1 MVLEDKVAIVTGGSR
16 GIGKAIALELASN
29 GADIVIAAG
38 NMEEIQKTVQEIQ
51 GMGRKA
57 LGVKTNV
64 VKVEDVENLVKQT
77 MDEFGKIDI
86 MVNNAGIT
94 RDTLLVRMKE
104 EDWDAVLSVNLK
116 GAFNC
121 TKAVARPM
129 MKQRSGKI
137 INISSVVGLMGNAG
151 QCNYSASKAGLIGL
165 TKSSARELAARNI
178 TVNAIAP
185 GFIQTEMTEVLSLE
199 VKEQYIKSIPLQ
211 KLGTPADIANAVL
224 FLASSLA
231 DYITGT
237 VLNVNGGLYM

>member
-16 GIGKAIALELASN
+16 GIGKAIALELAGH
-29 GADIVIAAG
+29 GANIVIAAG
-38 NMEEIQKTVQEIQ
+38 NLEEINKTVQEIQ
-51 GMGRKA
+51 AMGRKA
-57 LGVKTNV
+57 IGVKTNV
-64 VKVEDVENLVKQT
+64 VKVEDVENLTKQT
-77 MDEFGKIDI
+77 LDEFGKIDI
-86 MVNNAGIT
+86 LVNNAGIT
-94 RDTLLVRMKE
+94 RDTLLMRMKE

-165 TKSSARELAARNI
+165 TKSSARELASRNI

-185 GFIQTEMTEVLSLE
+185 GFIQTEMTEVLSEE
-199 VKEQYIKSIPLQ
+199 VKEQYMKSIPLQ

-224 FLASSLA
+224 FLASSMA